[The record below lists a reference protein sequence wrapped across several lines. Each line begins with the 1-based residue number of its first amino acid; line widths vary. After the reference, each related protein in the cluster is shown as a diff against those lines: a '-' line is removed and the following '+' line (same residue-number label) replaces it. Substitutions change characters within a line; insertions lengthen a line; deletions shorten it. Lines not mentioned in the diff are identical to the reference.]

1 MDRGREREGKD
12 EERGREGKD
21 GRNQERSG
29 IEGSRLHK
37 GRGERGE
44 REWGCRMTH
53 ALAVSA
59 CMGREEREREMK
71 KGARQGRDL
80 HAGEE
85 EERGEN
91 QGEAREG
98 PMLQRR
104 EGG

>member
-1 MDRGREREGKD
+1 MEGESREILANGQGEREG
-12 EERGREGKD
+12 RQGRGGGREGKD

-59 CMGREEREREMK
+59 CMGREERERE
-71 KGARQGRDL
+71 G
-80 HAGEE
+80 
-85 EERGEN
+85 
-91 QGEAREG
+91 
-98 PMLQRR
+98 
-104 EGG
+104 